1 MERELKFRVWSIEDK
16 RFLSGYKEV
25 IRSLFPSGN
34 GYELQQKNEVWQQC
48 TGIKDKNGKEIYEG
62 DIIKYP
68 IPVGWS
74 TNSLHRENYRVDEVK
89 FVTGCFIPDIW
100 RTVVDECEVIG
111 NVFEKDKI
119 GKKEA
124 EPTKESW
131 GMSYAPEPEEA

>member
-1 MERELKFRVWSIEDK
+1 MREIKFRVWSIEDK
-16 RFLSGYKEV
+16 RFLTGYKE
-25 IRSLFPSGN
+25 ITRSFFPSGG
-34 GYELQQKNEVWQQC
+34 GYELQQKNEVWQQY
-48 TGIKDKNGKEIYEG
+48 TGIKDKNGVEIYEG

-100 RTVVDECEVIG
+100 RTVVDDCEVIG

-119 GKKEA
+119 
-124 EPTKESW
+124 
-131 GMSYAPEPEEA
+131 

>member
-1 MERELKFRVWSIEDK
+1 MKREIKFRVWDSVYLNWKNPEDYTYTEL
-16 RFLSGYKEV
+16 FLDDKYIV
-25 IRSLFPSGN
+25 
-34 GYELQQKNEVWQQC
+34 QQY
-48 TGIKDKNGKEIYEG
+48 TGMVDKDGKEIYEG

-100 RTVVDECEVIG
+100 RTVVDDCEVIG

-119 GKKEA
+119 
-124 EPTKESW
+124 
-131 GMSYAPEPEEA
+131 

>member
-1 MERELKFRVWSIEDK
+1 MKKEIDCNECKESFTAYAEYEVHYYTYKKNNMKREFKFRVWDSMYLNWKNPEDYTYTEL
-16 RFLSGYKEV
+16 FLDDKYIV
-25 IRSLFPSGN
+25 
-34 GYELQQKNEVWQQC
+34 QQF
-48 TGIKDKNGKEIYEG
+48 TGMVDKNGVEIYEG

-100 RTVVDECEVIG
+100 RTVVDDCEVIG

-119 GKKEA
+119 
-124 EPTKESW
+124 
-131 GMSYAPEPEEA
+131 

>member
-1 MERELKFRVWSIEDK
+1 MREIKFRMWSSEVKKFFYDVENVYECLK
-16 RFLSGYKEV
+16 LSKMPEHKGLYDDMT
-25 IRSLFPSGN
+25 
-34 GYELQQKNEVWQQC
+34 WQQF
-48 TGIKDKNGKEIYEG
+48 TGMKDKNGTEIYEG

-100 RTVVDECEVIG
+100 RTVVDDCEVIG

-119 GKKEA
+119 
-124 EPTKESW
+124 
-131 GMSYAPEPEEA
+131 